1 MPQSK
6 TKKVLIVIAIIVVV
20 LVLVPFFIGIFG
32 RESGEKIGVVE
43 IEGAIMD
50 SKNAMD
56 DIVRF
61 RDDESIKGV
70 IVRINS
76 PGGGAAASQEIHREV
91 KKLRGKKKVFVSMAS
106 VCASGG
112 YYIATAGEKIY
123 ASPSTI
129 TGSIGVIMQQTV
141 VEDLMKKIGIQE
153 NTIKSGELKDA
164 GTPFRKMRED
174 EKRYLND
181 VLKDIH
187 EQFIRDVAEGRK
199 MPVDAVRKLSDGRI
213 FTGIQAKNA
222 GLIDAIGT
230 FYDAVDALKVSLN
243 MVGKPVL
250 VYGKKPFS
258 ILRWLISSV
267 AREYGME
274 LNTRSFKYIYNQ

>member
-6 TKKVLIVIAIIVVV
+6 TKKVLIVIAIIVAV
-20 LVLVPFFIGIFG
+20 LVLIPFFIGIFVK
-32 RESGEKIGVVE
+32 ESGDKIGVVE
-43 IEGAIMD
+43 IEGAITD

-61 RDDESIKGV
+61 RDDDSIKGV

-153 NTIKSGELKDA
+153 NTIKAGELKDA

-174 EKRYLND
+174 ERRYLND

-199 MPVDAVRKLSDGRI
+199 IPIDTVRRLSDGRI

-222 GLIDAIGT
+222 GLIDTIGT
-230 FYDAVDALKVSLN
+230 FYDAVDALKTSLN
-243 MVGKPVL
+243 IAGKPIL

-258 ILRWLISSV
+258 ILKWLISSL
-267 AREYGME
+267 AKEYGVE
-274 LNTRSFKYIYNQ
+274 LDGRSFRYMYK

>member
-32 RESGEKIGVVE
+32 KESGEKIGVVE

-213 FTGIQAKNA
+213 FTGIQAKNT

>member
-32 RESGEKIGVVE
+32 KESGEKIGVVE

-213 FTGIQAKNA
+213 FTGIQAKNT

-258 ILRWLISSV
+258 IIRWLISSV

>member
-1 MPQSK
+1 
-6 TKKVLIVIAIIVVV
+6 
-20 LVLVPFFIGIFG
+20 
-32 RESGEKIGVVE
+32 
-43 IEGAIMD
+43 
-50 SKNAMD
+50 
-56 DIVRF
+56 
-61 RDDESIKGV
+61 
-70 IVRINS
+70 
-76 PGGGAAASQEIHREV
+76 
-91 KKLRGKKKVFVSMAS
+91 
-106 VCASGG
+106 
-112 YYIATAGEKIY
+112 
-123 ASPSTI
+123 
-129 TGSIGVIMQQTV
+129 
-141 VEDLMKKIGIQE
+141 MKKIGIQE

-213 FTGIQAKNA
+213 FTGIQAKNT

-258 ILRWLISSV
+258 IIRWLISSV

>member
-43 IEGAIMD
+43 IEGTIMD

-213 FTGIQAKNA
+213 FTGIQAKNT

>member
-1 MPQSK
+1 MPQSR
-6 TKKVLIVIAIIVVV
+6 TKKVLIVIGITIAV
-20 LVLVPFFIGIFG
+20 LVIVPLLINVFV
-32 RESGEKIGVVE
+32 RESGEKIGIVE

-50 SKNAMD
+50 PKNTMD
-56 DIVRF
+56 DIVKF
-61 RDDESIKGV
+61 KDDESIKGV

-76 PGGGAAASQEIHREV
+76 PGGGAAASQEIHSEV

-141 VEDLMKKIGIQE
+141 VEDLMKKIGIQA

-174 EKRYLND
+174 ERRYLNN
-181 VLKDIH
+181 VLADIH
-187 EQFIRDVAEGRK
+187 EQFIRDVAEGRNI
-199 MPVDAVRKLSDGRI
+199 PVDTVRKLSDGRI

-222 GLIDAIGT
+222 GLVDKIGT
-230 FYDAVDALKVSLN
+230 FYDAVDELKTSLN
-243 MVGKPVL
+243 IVGKPVL

-258 ILRWLISSV
+258 IIRWLISSL
-267 AREYGME
+267 AREYGTE
-274 LNTRSFKYIYNQ
+274 LDTRSFKYIYNQ

>member
-20 LVLVPFFIGIFG
+20 IVLVSFLMGIFG
-32 RESGEKIGVVE
+32 KESGDKIGVVE
-43 IEGAIMD
+43 IEGTIMD

-61 RDDESIKGV
+61 KDDESIKGV

-91 KKLRGKKKVFVSMAS
+91 KKLRGQKKVFVSMAS

-141 VEDLMKKIGIQE
+141 VEDLMKKIGIQA

-174 EKRYLND
+174 ERKYLND
-181 VLKDIH
+181 VLTDIH

-199 MPVDAVRKLSDGRI
+199 IPVDTVRKLSDGRI

-222 GLIDAIGT
+222 GLVDVIGT
-230 FYDAVDALKVSLN
+230 FYDAVDGLKVSLN
-243 MVGKPVL
+243 IIGKPVL

-258 ILRWLISSV
+258 IIRWLISSI
-267 AREYGME
+267 AREYGTE
-274 LNTRSFKYIYNQ
+274 VDSRTFKYIYNQ

>member
-1 MPQSK
+1 MPQSR
-6 TKKVLIVIAIIVVV
+6 TKKVLIVIGITIAV
-20 LVLVPFFIGIFG
+20 LVIVPLLINVFV
-32 RESGEKIGVVE
+32 RESGEKIGIVE

-50 SKNAMD
+50 PKNTMD
-56 DIVRF
+56 DIVKF
-61 RDDESIKGV
+61 KDDESIKGV

-76 PGGGAAASQEIHREV
+76 PGGGAAASQEIHSEV

-141 VEDLMKKIGIQE
+141 VEDLMKKIGIQA

-174 EKRYLND
+174 ERRDLNN
-181 VLKDIH
+181 VLADIH
-187 EQFIRDVAEGRK
+187 EQFIRDVAEGRNI
-199 MPVDAVRKLSDGRI
+199 PVDTVRKLSDGRI

-222 GLIDAIGT
+222 GLVDKIGT
-230 FYDAVDALKVSLN
+230 FYDAVDELKTSLN
-243 MVGKPVL
+243 IVGKPVL

-258 ILRWLISSV
+258 IIRWLISSL
-267 AREYGME
+267 AREYGTE
-274 LNTRSFKYIYNQ
+274 LDTRSFKYIYNQ

>member
-32 RESGEKIGVVE
+32 KESGEKIGVIE

-213 FTGIQAKNA
+213 FTGIQAKNT

>member
-32 RESGEKIGVVE
+32 KESGEKIGVVE

-213 FTGIQAKNA
+213 FTGIQAKNT

-274 LNTRSFKYIYNQ
+274 LNTRSFKYMYNQ

>member
-20 LVLVPFFIGIFG
+20 LVLIPFFIGMFVK
-32 RESGEKIGVVE
+32 ESGEKIGVVE
-43 IEGAIMD
+43 IEGTIMD

-61 RDDESIKGV
+61 RDDDSIKGV
-70 IVRINS
+70 VVRINS

-123 ASPSTI
+123 ASPATI

-153 NTIKSGELKDA
+153 NTIKAGELKDA

-174 EKRYLND
+174 ERRYLND

-199 MPVDAVRKLSDGRI
+199 MPVDTVRRLSDGRI

-222 GLIDAIGT
+222 GLIDTIGT
-230 FYDAVDALKVSLN
+230 FYDAVDALKTSLN
-243 MVGKPVL
+243 IAGKPIL

-258 ILRWLISSV
+258 ILRWLISSL
-267 AREYGME
+267 AKEYGVE
-274 LNTRSFKYIYNQ
+274 LDGRSFKYIYNQ

>member
-20 LVLVPFFIGIFG
+20 LVLVPFFMGIFG
-32 RESGEKIGVVE
+32 KESGDKIGVVE
-43 IEGAIMD
+43 IEGTITD

-61 RDDESIKGV
+61 KDDESIKGV

-91 KKLRGKKKVFVSMAS
+91 KKLREKKKVFVSMAS

-141 VEDLMKKIGIQE
+141 VEDLMKKIGIQA

-164 GTPFRKMRED
+164 GTPFRKMSEGER
-174 EKRYLND
+174 KYLND
-181 VLKDIH
+181 VLADIH
-187 EQFIRDVAEGRK
+187 EQFIKDVAEGRK
-199 MPVDAVRKLSDGRI
+199 MPVDAVKKLSDGRI

-222 GLIDAIGT
+222 GLVDAIGT
-230 FYDAVDALKVSLN
+230 FYDAVEGLKVSLN
-243 MVGKPVL
+243 ILEKPVL

-258 ILRWLISSV
+258 IIRWLISSI
-267 AREYGME
+267 AREFGTE
-274 LNTRSFKYIYNQ
+274 LDTRSFKYMYNQ

>member
-6 TKKVLIVIAIIVVV
+6 TKKVFIVIAIIVVM
-20 LVLVPFFIGIFG
+20 LFLISFFTGIFG
-32 RESGEKIGVVE
+32 KESGEKIGVVE
-43 IEGAIMD
+43 IEGTIMD

-61 RDDESIKGV
+61 KDDESIKGI

-141 VEDLMKKIGIQE
+141 VEDLMKKIGIQA

-174 EKRYLND
+174 ERRYLND

-187 EQFIRDVAEGRK
+187 EQFIRDVAEDRK
-199 MPVDAVRKLSDGRI
+199 MPVDTIRKLSDGRI

-230 FYDAVDALKVSLN
+230 FYDAVDELKVSLN
-243 MVGKPVL
+243 IIGKPVL

-258 ILRWLISSV
+258 ILRWLISSL
-267 AREYGME
+267 AREYGTE
-274 LNTRSFKYIYNQ
+274 IDSRSFKYLYNQ

>member
-1 MPQSK
+1 MPKSR
-6 TKKVLIVIAIIVVV
+6 TAKVLIVIGIILAVVV
-20 LVLVPFFIGIFG
+20 VAPFIITIFVKESGDKIGI
-32 RESGEKIGVVE
+32 VE
-43 IEGAIMD
+43 IEGTIID
-50 SKNAMD
+50 SKSAMD

-61 RDDESIKGV
+61 KEDENVKGV

-91 KKLRGKKKVFVSMAS
+91 KKLREKKKVFVSMAS

-141 VEDLMKKIGIQE
+141 VEDLMKKIGIQA

-164 GTPFRKMRED
+164 GTPFRKMSENER
-174 EKRYLND
+174 KYLND
-181 VLKDIH
+181 VLTDIH
-187 EQFIRDVAEGRK
+187 EQFIKDVAEGRK
-199 MPVDAVRKLSDGRI
+199 IPVDTVRQLSDGRI

-222 GLIDAIGT
+222 GLVDTIGT
-230 FYDAVDALKVSLN
+230 FYDAVDGLKVSLN
-243 MVGKPVL
+243 ILEKPVL

-258 ILRWLISSV
+258 LLRWLISSV

-274 LNTRSFKYIYNQ
+274 LDTRSFKYMYNQ